1 MFYFNNNLKKNIQNL
16 FPMDRM
22 NEWVRREIWVGCL
35 GLLLPFLCFLSSF
48 GQQIGSDSMYS
59 RLRALERTALLSR
72 GSIGLMV
79 QDQETG
85 EVLVN
90 YNGEKSYVPASNLKV
105 ITTASALA
113 ILGEDYKYT
122 TRGYIGG
129 KVDSTGLL
137 KGNLYVVGTGDPSLG
152 SEQVAGQSIQTLLSN
167 WVQLL
172 AKKGIK
178 SIKGDIV
185 IDPFAYDINAIPD
198 FWPWADLGNYYG
210 AGVHGLNVSDNTVKL
225 YFKQNEQQGSKV
237 EFLRTEPAVQ
247 GLSFDSKVVTGPIGS
262 SDEAYIY
269 GGPYQGNRLIL
280 GSLPPGNGEY
290 KIKGSIPD
298 PPLWFGY
305 LVKQALK
312 NNGITFKGE
321 VKVKSVSDQLSVAT
335 DWFQHQSPPLSE
347 LIRITNFFSINLY
360 AESLFQQIAYVKK
373 GKGDRN
379 FAAQEIKRFW
389 SSVGVDTLGWILLDG
404 SGLSPLNAISPQQM
418 ALVLKYM
425 GNHKRLSTAFT
436 QALPLAGKDGTVYWF
451 GKNTALQNNARL
463 KSGSFTSTLCYSGY
477 MTTKANKKVVF
488 SIMMNRYEGEMRTA
502 AKKLQTV
509 LEKVIADY

>member
-1 MFYFNNNLKKNIQNL
+1 MFYFNNNFMKNIQNL
-16 FPMDRM
+16 FQMDVM
-22 NEWVRREIWVGCL
+22 NERVRRHIGL
-35 GLLLPFLCFLSSF
+35 GSIGLTVSFFCFLSSF
-48 GQQIGSDSMYS
+48 GQQTGSDSIYS
-59 RLRALERTALLSR
+59 QLRALERTPLLSR

-90 YNGEKSYVPASNLKV
+90 YNAEKSYVPASNLKV
-105 ITTASALA
+105 VTTASALA
-113 ILGEDYKYT
+113 ILGEDYKYS

-129 KVDSTGLL
+129 KADSSGLL
-137 KGNLYVVGTGDPSLG
+137 KGNLYVIGSGDPSLG
-152 SEQVAGQSIQTLLSN
+152 SEQIAGQSIQSLLTT

-172 AKKGIK
+172 LKKGVK
-178 SIKGDIV
+178 SIRGDIV
-185 IDPFAYDINAIPD
+185 IDPTAYDANAIPD

-210 AGVHGLNVSDNTVKL
+210 AGIHGLNASDNTVKL
-225 YFKQNEQQGSKV
+225 YFKQNRQQGSSV
-237 EFLRTEPAVQ
+237 DFLRAEPNVK
-247 GLSFDSKVVTGPIGS
+247 GLNYDNKVITGPAGS
-262 SDEAYIY
+262 GDEAYIY

-280 GSLPPGNGEY
+280 GSLPPGDGEY

-305 LVKQALK
+305 LLKQALK
-312 NNGITFKGE
+312 NNGIIHKGE
-321 VKVKSVSDQLSVAT
+321 VKVKAASAEVTQAE

-373 GKGDRN
+373 GKGSRVV
-379 FAAQEIKRFW
+379 AANEIKRFW
-389 SSVGVDTLGWILLDG
+389 SSVGIDTLGWILLDG

-418 ALVLKYM
+418 AGVLKYM
-425 GNHKRLSTAFT
+425 GNHKRLSSAFN
-436 QALPLAGKDGTVYWF
+436 QSLPMAGKDGTVYWF
-451 GKNTALQNNARL
+451 GKNTVLQNNVRL

-477 MTTKANKKVVF
+477 MTTQSNKKVVF

-502 AKKLQTV
+502 AKKLQV
-509 LEKVIADY
+509 ILEKVLAGY

>member
-1 MFYFNNNLKKNIQNL
+1 MFYFNNNLTKNIQNL
-16 FPMDRM
+16 FPMDSMSER
-22 NEWVRREIWVGCL
+22 VKRSVGL
-35 GLLLPFLCFLSSF
+35 VGIGLLLSFFSFLTSF
-48 GQQIGSDSMYS
+48 GQQTTSDSMYS
-59 RLRALERTALLSR
+59 QLKALERTPLLSR

-122 TRGYIGG
+122 TRGYIEG
-129 KVDSTGLL
+129 KTDSAGVL
-137 KGNLYVVGTGDPSLG
+137 KGNLYVVGSGDPSLG
-152 SEQVAGQSIQTLLSN
+152 SDQVAGQSIQTLLSN

-172 AKKGIK
+172 VKKGVK
-178 SIKGDIV
+178 SVKGDIV
-185 IDPFAYDINAIPD
+185 IDPFAYDANAIPD

-225 YFKQNEQQGSKV
+225 YFKQNQQQGAKV
-237 EFLRTEPAVQ
+237 QFLRTDPAVQ
-247 GLSFDSKVVTGPIGS
+247 GLSFDNKVITGPAGS
-262 SDEAYIY
+262 GDEAYIY

-280 GSLPPGNGEY
+280 GSLPPGDGEY

-305 LVKQALK
+305 LLKQALK
-312 NNGITFKGE
+312 NNGITVKGE
-321 VKVKSVSDQLSVAT
+321 VKVKSVSDQLAGTT

-373 GKGDRN
+373 GKGDRS

-418 ALVLKYM
+418 TLVLKYM
-425 GNHKRLSTAFT
+425 ANHKTLSNTFT
-436 QALPLAGKDGTVYWF
+436 QALPAAGKDGTVYWF

-477 MTTKANKKVVF
+477 MTTKTNKKVVF